1 MTSLTT
7 RTDAQALYYFAF
19 GSNMDPQQM
28 ATRCPGAPSL
38 GPAYLKDHALSFR
51 GPSQKRGGGVL
62 SVDPEI
68 GATVS
73 GVLYRVQSDH
83 LEALDRFEGAPQW
96 YVRAQV
102 IVRDRQRQRFSA
114 TVYRLPSQVTAM
126 EPTAAYLEQV
136 LNACQLHGF
145 DTAPVL
151 RAAARISRS
160 V

>member
-1 MTSLTT
+1 MTSLTPKA
-7 RTDAQALYYFAF
+7 DVQALYYFAF

-28 ATRCPGAPSL
+28 TARCPGSLSL
-38 GPAYLKDHALSFR
+38 GPAYLDDHTLIFR

-62 SVDPEI
+62 SVDPEP
-68 GATVS
+68 GSTVS
-73 GVLYRVQSDH
+73 GVLYHVEVRH

-102 IVRDRQRQRFSA
+102 TIRDPQSQRITA
-114 TVYRLPSQVTAM
+114 TVYRLPVEVIAM
-126 EPTAAYLEQV
+126 APTAAYLEQV
-136 LNACQLHGF
+136 LNACRAHGF

-151 RAAARISRS
+151 SAATRFSSA